1 MDFDEFIERTSKA
14 HCLNKLFCLLVEAA
28 ECTGFDQ
35 LAYGA
40 LTHSELPRLVDR
52 PKPAIALNFP
62 DHWQKYY
69 MEHNYRYI
77 DPVVI
82 YAPFISGPFLWER
95 LAIRYDLN
103 RKQLQLLNEAREAGL
118 KNGVSVPL
126 HGPSGKVAVVSFASQ
141 FDDANPQAQ
150 LSRLNALASQFHVVF
165 TSLAQ
170 GLQNNVRQVR
180 LSPREKDCLNWVA
193 HGKTSWEI
201 GVILDINRNTVDF
214 HIKNAM
220 NKLDATNRIAAVFK
234 AIRLGIIDPPHL

>member
-1 MDFDEFIERTSKA
+1 MDFDDFIERTSKA
-14 HCLNKLFCLLVEAA
+14 DSLNKLFCLLVEAA
-28 ECTGFDQ
+28 ERIGFDH

-40 LTHSELPRLVDR
+40 LTHTELPRLVDR
-52 PKPAIALNFP
+52 PKPAIALNYP
-62 DHWQKYY
+62 GHWQNYY

-77 DPVVI
+77 DPIVI
-82 YAPFISGPFLWER
+82 YAPFIAGPFLWDR

-118 KNGVSVPL
+118 KNGLTVPL
-126 HGPSGKVAVVSFASQ
+126 HGPSGKVAVVSFASR

-150 LSRLNALASQFHVVF
+150 LSRLNALASQFHVEF
-165 TSLAQ
+165 TNLALALQ
-170 GLQNNVRQVR
+170 GNIRTVE
-180 LSPREKDCLNWVA
+180 LSPREKDCIYWVA

-201 GVILDINRNTVDF
+201 SVILDINRNTVDF

-220 NKLDATNRIAAVFK
+220 NKLDAPNRIAAVFK